1 MKSTITWG
9 PLKKYIDDKDV
20 HEIIVDRA
28 DDSLIGIRNEI
39 KKGPKLK
46 QTDLIKLADQ
56 IRKKSHDPEALSAE
70 VLLPNNILVSVVMPP
85 IAPEGPFLRIWKI
98 PQQEITFD
106 KMVEW
111 DFMSKSQAAYIK
123 NLLQT
128 DQCLILAGGVG
139 SGKTTMLNSM
149 LECLPTEYHLVTIEQ
164 YAELSI
170 NRPRTLRLVAPHNKA
185 QELNELVEIASR
197 SRGDCLAL
205 ANIHGAEILPFIELL
220 RDGHQGI
227 MSISGENVFDAIK
240 RMEYKISAHAP
251 WMTLDDV
258 RHSITKA
265 FGHIVFQARQADG
278 TRELTHLARLEF
290 AEGEIKVEPVKL

>member
-149 LECLPTEYHLVTIEQ
+149 LECLPKEYHLVTIEQ

-220 RDGHQGI
+220 RDGHQGV

>member
-28 DDSLIGIRNEI
+28 DDSLIGIRNGI

-220 RDGHQGI
+220 RDGHQGV

-278 TRELTHLARLEF
+278 KRELTHLARLEF

>member
-170 NRPRTLRLVAPHNKA
+170 NRPRTLRMVAPHNKA

-197 SRGDCLAL
+197 SKGDCLAL

-278 TRELTHLARLEF
+278 KRELTHLARLEF

>member
-9 PLKKYIDDKDV
+9 PLKKYIDDEDV
-20 HEIIVDRA
+20 HEIIIDQA
-28 DDSLIGIRNEI
+28 DDCLIGIRNEI

-46 QTDLIKLADQ
+46 KIELIKLADQ
-56 IRKKSHDPEALSAE
+56 IRKNSLDPKALSAE
-70 VLLPNNILVSVVMPP
+70 VLLPNDILVSVVMPP
-85 IAPEGPFLRIWKI
+85 IAPQGPFLRIWKI
-98 PQQEITFD
+98 PQKKITFD
-106 KMVEW
+106 TMVEW
-111 DFMSKSQAAYIK
+111 DFMSKSQATYIK

-128 DQCLILAGGVG
+128 DQSLILAGGVG
-139 SGKTTMLNSM
+139 SGKTTMLNTM

-170 NRPRTLRLVAPHNKA
+170 HRPRTLRLVAPHNKA
-185 QELNELVEIASR
+185 QELSELVEIASR

-205 ANIHGAEILPFIELL
+205 TTIHGAEISPFIDLL

-240 RMEYKISAHAP
+240 RLEYKITAHAP
-251 WMTLDDV
+251 WMTLEDV

-265 FGHIVFQARQADG
+265 FGHIIFQARQTDG
-278 TRELTHLARLEF
+278 ARKLTHLARLEF
-290 AEGEIKVEPVKL
+290 VEGEIKVQPVKL